1 MRLLYFCPFLI
12 FLALPL
18 SAHAQ
23 DTVEVVPPPRSGSLA
38 RSPLALAITW
48 IDSTYVKIVYS
59 SPRKRGREIFGA
71 LVPYGEVWRTGANEA
86 TEITTTGDLIF
97 GGHHLPAGTYSLYTI
112 PYPDRWTIIINR
124 GLGQWGTFDYDPEL
138 DLFRFDVPARQT
150 DKRYEG
156 FTISFE
162 KEKDQTYLYLRWD
175 RTEVRIP
182 VAAASEQTD

>member
-1 MRLLYFCPFLI
+1 MPRFCL
-12 FLALPL
+12 LALLALLMGPA

-23 DTVEVVPPPRSGSLA
+23 DSVEVVPPPRSGSLE
-38 RSPLALAITW
+38 RSPLALATTW
-48 IDSTYVKIVYS
+48 IDSTYVKIVYG

-112 PYPDRWTIIINR
+112 PYPDRWTIIVNR
-124 GLGQWGTFDYDPEL
+124 ALGQWGAFNYNPEL
-138 DLFRFDVPARQT
+138 DLFRFDVPARRT
-150 DKRYEG
+150 DKLYEG
-156 FTISFE
+156 FTITFE
-162 KEKDQTYLYLRWD
+162 EENGQTYLYLRWD

-182 VAAASEQTD
+182 MAAASE